1 MKTRNARFGIGML
14 ITIILVAG
22 AVGLYLFSQHEA
34 NRALNQWRE
43 KLTLIADARSREV
56 NNWLSGQFRELGA
69 LADNASLQIY
79 FATLIDPAAKSGG
92 QGDYLRNLLVL
103 TSQRLGFEASTKTV
117 KQQVGVNVDSKVN
130 GGLAL
135 YRMDG
140 AVVMT
145 TDNMPKLDK
154 ALVQK
159 LIDAPK
165 AEAHFLDH
173 VNEDGSA
180 QLIFTVPV
188 YEVQGARDA
197 AAQKGLLV
205 GVRPLSDVYAA
216 LAIPEAPEKSLEV
229 ALARADDAGVRY
241 LSPMIDAAPL
251 LSQREEAK
259 DSSAAHFAVTSPELY
274 AEKTDYRGKK
284 VLVTSR
290 AIPMANWTLI
300 AKVDRSEAMAAT
312 LAARNGVIAAMAMLL
327 FALIATV
334 LAIWRNA
341 AARQQ
346 AQLAQEFGDQATLL
360 SVVTENQKEP
370 LYIIDE
376 AMELHFVNA
385 QAASLMKAD
394 PQALSGKT
402 VANTIGTAF
411 ASQIEQP
418 AQQALQ
424 TKQTQTIE
432 LVRGVGKS
440 LQHLCLRLIP
450 IAHIPVRG
458 VEEPTPGVLVVE
470 QDTTEIVLER
480 EARLNTLNQLVAMLV
495 SLVDKR
501 DPNAAEH
508 SARVATLARAA
519 AEGMGL
525 SAEEIETTE
534 TAARLMNL
542 GKVDVPVE
550 LLTRDGKL
558 NEAERD
564 AIRSSLSASADLL
577 KGVAF
582 RGPVADTL
590 RQAQEHVDG
599 TGLMKLKGESI
610 LISARIITAAN
621 ALVGMVSP
629 RAYRSAMKA
638 DEALKIL
645 QSEAEKRYDRR
656 VVSALTHY
664 VDNQGGR
671 EMLER
676 KAAKKVA

>member
-1 MKTRNARFGIGML
+1 MKMRNARFGIGLL
-14 ITIILVAG
+14 ITLLLVSG

-43 KLTLIADARSREV
+43 KLSLIADARSREV
-56 NNWLSGQFRELGA
+56 NSWLGGQFRELGA

-79 FATLIDPAAKSGG
+79 FATLADPAAKTGG

-103 TSQRLGFEASTKTV
+103 TSQRLGFEGNAKTV
-117 KQQVGVNVDSKVN
+117 NQQVGANVDAQTT

-135 YRMDG
+135 YTMEG
-140 AVVMT
+140 NVVMT
-145 TDNMPKLDK
+145 TDKMPKLDT
-154 ALVQK
+154 ALVAK

-165 AEAHFLDH
+165 AEAHFLDQL
-173 VNEDGSA
+173 NEDGSA

-188 YEVQGARDA
+188 YEVQSGRDA
-197 AAQKGLLV
+197 ASQKGLLV

-229 ALARADDAGVRY
+229 ALVRADEQSVRY

-251 LSQREEAK
+251 LSQRETA
-259 DSSAAHFAVTSPELY
+259 DADSAANFAITSPELF

-290 AIPMANWTLI
+290 PIPMANWTLV
-300 AKVDRSEAMAAT
+300 AKVDRSEAMAET

-334 LAIWRNA
+334 LAVWRNA

-346 AQLAQEFGDQATLL
+346 AQLAQEFGDQAQLL
-360 SVVTENQKEP
+360 SVVTDNQQEP
-370 LYIIDE
+370 LYIIDDE
-376 AMELHFVNA
+376 LKLHFVNA
-385 QAASLMKAD
+385 QAAELMQAD
-394 PQALSGKT
+394 AKTLKGKT
-402 VANTIGTAF
+402 VANTIGAAF
-411 ASQIEQP
+411 AQAIEQP
-418 AQQALQ
+418 AKLALHSQ
-424 TKQTQTIE
+424 HTQTLE
-432 LVRGVGKS
+432 LVRGVGKT

-450 IAHIPVRG
+450 LAHIPVRG
-458 VEEPTPGVLVVE
+458 MEEPTPGVLVVE

-508 SARVATLARAA
+508 SARVALLARAA

-525 SAEEIETTE
+525 SSDEIETTE

-599 TGLMKLKGESI
+599 TGLMKLKGDDI

-671 EMLER
+671 ELLER
-676 KAAKKVA
+676 KTGKKVA